1 MRCLMTMEIGRL
13 RERLGAVLPPWSVL
27 VAAGVAA
34 VALALASRATTAE
47 AAGLGAAPAALGG
60 NAVALVSR
68 TADTTAS
75 HLPVRGPL
83 GAPTGALTHQ
93 VARPVVEAVTTTVT
107 RATANPAVAR
117 LADPTTRVVT
127 GTLNAGDLPLDLL
140 VSLPDPLS
148 VSTGAQTEGRA
159 AIVAPAPTIPRAA
172 IVVAGGATPSLL
184 SVGWSTPIAA
194 PEAPMPLPTGPL
206 PTGLSAVVGPVA
218 TGGAMGG
225 IAAGFLIALTRAG
238 IRPRPPTPIR
248 QVELISRVERP
259 G

>member
-34 VALALASRATTAE
+34 VALALPTRATTAE
-47 AAGLGAAPAALGG
+47 AARLAPA
-60 NAVALVSR
+60 
-68 TADTTAS
+68 
-75 HLPVRGPL
+75 
-83 GAPTGALTHQ
+83 
-93 VARPVVEAVTTTVT
+93 
-107 RATANPAVAR
+107 
-117 LADPTTRVVT
+117 
-127 GTLNAGDLPLDLL
+127 
-140 VSLPDPLS
+140 
-148 VSTGAQTEGRA
+148 RA